1 MPNIHDRGATIVPAD
16 SPSTPRGSRSV
27 ALPAETPPTARTAS
41 LTSAEPCTP
50 AGPTA
55 SAEPCTQ
62 SARLERLI
70 GMLLDELPDGGDITI
85 PDDDAD
91 RRELMR
97 ALVNIRLPM
106 PAPDGFLVV
115 QDAYLRGERQHAG
128 GGVVD
133 VRDLPPYHADEPGI
147 ILWQGDI
154 TRLHADAIVNAANDA
169 MLGCFRPNHHCI
181 DNAIHTFAGIQL
193 RAECADIMQRLGRP
207 ARTGEPIVTGG
218 WNLPA
223 DHVIHVTGPIVD
235 GPLTDAH
242 RKALA
247 DCYRNCLA
255 AADLR
260 GLRSVAFCSISTG
273 VFGFPIEQAAPIA
286 VATVR
291 AFLRERAERA
301 HGRGSTDRLPMTVV
315 FDVFSDYDRS
325 IYEQALDRPA
335 RP

>member
-1 MPNIHDRGATIVPAD
+1 MSDIIGQVSGAAPSSRPAARQ
-16 SPSTPRGSRSV
+16 SEHPVAPAAPR
-27 ALPAETPPTARTAS
+27 
-41 LTSAEPCTP
+41 
-50 AGPTA
+50 
-55 SAEPCTQ
+55 TQ

-70 GMLLDELPDGGDITI
+70 GMLLAELQDGDHIAIPGDEAG
-85 PDDDAD
+85 
-91 RRELMR
+91 RRELLR
-97 ALVNIRLPM
+97 ALVNIRPPM
-106 PAPDGFLVV
+106 PAPDGFLDV
-115 QDAYLRGERQHAG
+115 QDAYLRGERERPHAA

-133 VRDLPPYHADEPGI
+133 VRALPPYRADDPGI
-147 ILWQGDI
+147 VLWQGDI
-154 TRLHADAIVNAANDA
+154 TRLRADAIVNAANDA

-193 RAECADIMQRLGRP
+193 RAECAAVMDRLGRT

-255 AADLR
+255 AADAR

-273 VFGFPIEQAAPIA
+273 VFGFPIDQAAPIA

-291 AFLRERAERA
+291 AFLRERRPD
-301 HGRGSTDRLPMTVV
+301 HPHMTVV
-315 FDVFSDYDRS
+315 FDVFSDHDRS
-325 IYEQALDRPA
+325 IYEQALHRPVRA
-335 RP
+335 

>member
-1 MPNIHDRGATIVPAD
+1 MPNIHDTTLVPAD
-16 SPSTPRGSRSV
+16 GPSAAR
-27 ALPAETPPTARTAS
+27 PAETPPTARTAS
-41 LTSAEPCTP
+41 LASAEPCTP

-55 SAEPCTQ
+55 PAAPTTQ

-70 GMLLDELPDGGDITI
+70 GMLLAELPDGGGIAI
-85 PDDDAD
+85 PDDDTG
-91 RRELMR
+91 RRNLLR
-97 ALVNIRLPM
+97 ALVNIRPPM

-115 QDAYLRGERQHAG
+115 QDAYLRGERPHAG
-128 GGVVD
+128 GGIVD

-154 TRLHADAIVNAANDA
+154 TRLRADAIVNAANDA

-181 DNAIHTFAGIQL
+181 DNAIHTSAGIQL
-193 RAECADIMQRLGRP
+193 RAECAGVMDRLGRP
-207 ARTGEPIVTGG
+207 ARTGEPIVTNG

-223 DHVIHVTGPIVD
+223 GHVIHVTGPIVD
-235 GPLTDAH
+235 GPLTDTH
-242 RKALA
+242 RTALA

-255 AADLR
+255 AADAR
-260 GLRSVAFCSISTG
+260 GLRSIVFCSISTG